1 MFTEGVPEDKVTAFG
16 VVVDVGNTY
25 VVSEVLGT
33 VDVVGVPEDDG
44 NMYVSQ
50 VLESVGVPEEEA
62 AAFVAEDE
70 EAAVFVTEDG
80 AAAFVTERSSSPLT

>member
-1 MFTEGVPEDKVTAFG
+1 
-16 VVVDVGNTY
+16 
-25 VVSEVLGT
+25 
-33 VDVVGVPEDDG
+33 
-44 NMYVSQ
+44 MYVSQ

-80 AAAFVTERSSSPLT
+80 AAAFVLRRVVVTFDLKRLS